1 MIMRA
6 AIIQAATVEV
16 LCPHCG
22 DPQPSA
28 DNGSHMWMP
37 EQVRAAQGVVSCV
50 ACDEKF
56 RIYAQ
61 GRVSVVALSP
71 PEKDHP

>member
-37 EQVRAAQGVVSCV
+37 DQVRAAQGVVSCV

-56 RIYAQ
+56 RIYAH